1 MGIRSRTIVLI
12 AATGLILWIALMGA
26 GIVIGDRASNG
37 IDRVDVVNALQQA
50 KAVLHYDTDQVNSV
64 VSDWAT
70 WDDAYRFVRDH
81 NKAFIRSNL
90 TGESLPNL
98 GVDFMVFIDRSDNIV
113 YAAAVDPI
121 THEATS
127 TPAAIV
133 RYIQGKPSLLH
144 FAHTTDSV
152 SGLLAL
158 PEGTFAVAVRPV
170 TTSNGRAPP
179 DGAILTGYRLD
190 AHKTA
195 HLQRL
200 TVGPITV
207 LSPDSFAAI
216 SRAMTATLEP
226 PARGTKE
233 LVAVTGADRLVGH
246 TVVTGID
253 GKPAVTLSVTMPRT
267 AFMVTRSV
275 VISAGSALGVLGM
288 ILAVMLAVTLD
299 KTVLNRLTRLS
310 SAVDR
315 IGDSG
320 DIRARL
326 FVTGSDE
333 ISVLTADIN
342 GMLGKLG
349 QFEAGLR
356 REEELYRATFEH
368 AAVGIAHVGIDG
380 AWLRVNQRL
389 CDILGYTRDELL
401 GVTIADVAHPDDAA
415 QSTEHFRGLVAGD
428 EATYESVKRYFRK
441 DGSLVWVN
449 LSVALIR
456 DELGPPA
463 YFVAVLEDVTER
475 RQAEEALRE
484 SENTLAALNRSLE
497 GRVDARTSE
506 LSQAIEELTEANE
519 AKTLFLR
526 SMSHELRT
534 PLNSV
539 IGFSSMLADGIPGE
553 LNEEQLRQLGMIK
566 NSGRHLLSLINDIL
580 DLSRIEAGRVEVTTE
595 PVDIRDLVE
604 DVVASVRPAAESKGL
619 SLELDVPDPAP
630 RLSSDRLKV
639 RQILLNL
646 TDNAIKFTNAGSV
659 VLRAFQPSSHV
670 VSFTVTD
677 TGPGI
682 RSEDLGRIFGEFERA
697 ANQAPTTEGTG
708 LGLAISRG
716 LAGSLGGTID
726 LVTEVGKGSTFTLT
740 LPDEPGLSKA

>member
-1 MGIRSRTIVLI
+1 MS
-12 AATGLILWIALMGA
+12 
-26 GIVIGDRASNG
+26 
-37 IDRVDVVNALQQA
+37 
-50 KAVLHYDTDQVNSV
+50 K
-64 VSDWAT
+64 
-70 WDDAYRFVRDH
+70 
-81 NKAFIRSNL
+81 
-90 TGESLPNL
+90 
-98 GVDFMVFIDRSDNIV
+98 
-113 YAAAVDPI
+113 
-121 THEATS
+121 
-127 TPAAIV
+127 
-133 RYIQGKPSLLH
+133 
-144 FAHTTDSV
+144 
-152 SGLLAL
+152 
-158 PEGTFAVAVRPV
+158 
-170 TTSNGRAPP
+170 
-179 DGAILTGYRLD
+179 
-190 AHKTA
+190 
-195 HLQRL
+195 
-200 TVGPITV
+200 
-207 LSPDSFAAI
+207 
-216 SRAMTATLEP
+216 
-226 PARGTKE
+226 
-233 LVAVTGADRLVGH
+233 
-246 TVVTGID
+246 
-253 GKPAVTLSVTMPRT
+253 
-267 AFMVTRSV
+267 
-275 VISAGSALGVLGM
+275 
-288 ILAVMLAVTLD
+288 
-299 KTVLNRLTRLS
+299 
-310 SAVDR
+310 
-315 IGDSG
+315 
-320 DIRARL
+320 
-326 FVTGSDE
+326 
-333 ISVLTADIN
+333 
-342 GMLGKLG
+342 
-349 QFEAGLR
+349 
-356 REEELYRATFEH
+356 
-368 AAVGIAHVGIDG
+368 
-380 AWLRVNQRL
+380 
-389 CDILGYTRDELL
+389 
-401 GVTIADVAHPDDAA
+401 
-415 QSTEHFRGLVAGD
+415 STETKKLSAKVASPPPRIPFKITGD
-428 EATYESVKRYFRK
+428 K
-441 DGSLVWVN
+441 
-449 LSVALIR
+449 
-456 DELGPPA
+456 
-463 YFVAVLEDVTER
+463 
-475 RQAEEALRE
+475 QAEEALRE